1 MPPTAHFASGRAELI
16 VVESPA
22 APQYEGGSQ
31 IGTRP
36 GRYHHFHDHRC
47 RVEGQKS
54 IDFLRSR
61 CRAPDGPEIW
71 ELEAS
76 DVPPVEALLAE
87 MATADVQRVRAIL
100 KAETD
105 GPSRGVVVET
115 AQAVLKR
122 AGAAERSP
130 GGQASARARHETVTA

>member
-1 MPPTAHFASGRAELI
+1 
-16 VVESPA
+16 
-22 APQYEGGSQ
+22 
-31 IGTRP
+31 
-36 GRYHHFHDHRC
+36 
-47 RVEGQKS
+47 
-54 IDFLRSR
+54 
-61 CRAPDGPEIW
+61 
-71 ELEAS
+71 
-76 DVPPVEALLAE
+76 